1 MGEGGTPPIPEA
13 VLDIYVRMAGPVRDN
28 FYYYVAFDTDN
39 DMGADFPVPVAAG
52 PYWGNGWGTGSIT
65 YFLEYH
71 NGQYNLFSANLNVTL
86 REATGGFRSAG
97 GTVQG
102 HDTGVL
108 RLTVAN
114 VQLGQAT
121 VTGGG
126 AIIAVTNDASQ
137 NAGTITLETDAAG
150 KTVAGSVHFT
160 PAADGSRPLTAAEQA
175 QLDALN
181 AGGVQ
186 LAADSL
192 DELGI
197 TLTISPTGPW
207 AGVQTITI
215 QPAVAQVDWTFTAAS
230 TGAVSNGTGTLN
242 CNSTTPTANPPIPG
256 LEVGCGDMSVGDTAT
271 VVLQISEAAT
281 LIGQPFDY
289 TVPADSSVLR
299 ASIDL
304 NDLGGHQV
312 SNLSINFITTTE
324 LIFDPTVVDPNQH
337 VYDGLGPLGNDAILV
352 YDPWEFRAI
361 SNSDAFV
368 KEQANDTTLEGP
380 ATEDEKKAV
389 DIVDWSITT
398 RRLR

>member
-1 MGEGGTPPIPEA
+1 MARYLAVLLAAITVGSAGCARMGEGGTPPIPEA

-215 QPAVAQVDWTFTAAS
+215 QPELQLDHS
-230 TGAVSNGTGTLN
+230 HGK
-242 CNSTTPTANPPIPG
+242 PTDPG
-256 LEVGCGDMSVGDTAT
+256 PGGGLRGHERGRHR
-271 VVLQISEAAT
+271 
-281 LIGQPFDY
+281 Y
-289 TVPADSSVLR
+289 RRPADFGSGHAHRPTLR
-299 ASIDL
+299 LHCARQQQRVA
-304 NDLGGHQV
+304 G
-312 SNLSINFITTTE
+312 
-324 LIFDPTVVDPNQH
+324 QH
-337 VYDGLGPLGNDAILV
+337 
-352 YDPWEFRAI
+352 
-361 SNSDAFV
+361 
-368 KEQANDTTLEGP
+368 
-380 ATEDEKKAV
+380 
-389 DIVDWSITT
+389 
-398 RRLR
+398 